1 MSRRDHHARP
11 AVEASKAPALL
22 VETAPAA
29 APVEQPAAPSAPPAP
44 EASPDAAALAAAN
57 ERAESLAADN
67 LALRVEV
74 ERLKAALASAESA
87 ALAAMGDE
95 PAAEVRV
102 PYVLSG
108 VRYNGR
114 DYEPG
119 ERFPFDP
126 KRPPSGVSGE
136 LVEGVH
142 YAYRTV

>member
-11 AVEASKAPALL
+11 AAEAPKAPALL

-44 EASPDAAALAAAN
+44 EASPDAAALATAN
-57 ERAESLAADN
+57 ERVESLAADN

-87 ALAAMGDE
+87 ALSAMAVADD
-95 PAAEVRV
+95 ASAEVRV
-102 PYVLSG
+102 TYALQGIRHGG
-108 VRYNGR
+108 V
-114 DYEPG
+114 DYDPPA
-119 ERFPFDP
+119 RLPFDP
-126 KRPPSGVSGE
+126 RGVAV

-142 YAYRTV
+142 YEYRAPR